1 MALSTRRQGSRLLS
15 QTLKSLSGFINSEE
29 RSVSQPAISG
39 LVQPHSHNGALGKA
53 LLRSFW
59 AGSWK
64 PSSLPGCIVQ
74 QHSYS
79 SIIYPPVEAKV
90 GKEAPDFTA
99 PAIVDG
105 EMESISLQDYRGK
118 YVILFFYPK
127 DFTFVCPTEII
138 AFSDRAKEFE
148 ELNCQ
153 LIAASCDS
161 EEVHLAWIKTPRSK
175 GGLGHMQIPILAD
188 STKEIAAKYGV
199 LIEDAGIA
207 LR

>member
-1 MALSTRRQGSRLLS
+1 MALSSRRQGSKLVTR
-15 QTLKSLSGFINSEE
+15 TLKSLSGILNDDL
-29 RSVSQPAISG
+29 RSVEHPAASV
-39 LVQPHSHNGALGKA
+39 LATQQTSHGILGKA

-64 PSSLPGCIVQ
+64 PDSLPRQGQLGQ
-74 QHSYS
+74 QQLGYS

-90 GKEAPDFTA
+90 GKTAPEFTA

-105 EMESISLQDYRGK
+105 EMESISLKDYRGK

-188 STKEIAAKYGV
+188 STKVRPLLQAFRSCYI
-199 LIEDAGIA
+199 
-207 LR
+207 